1 MFLDECVPCLQVKS
15 GAQQV
20 LLERIVHEL
29 VHSVR
34 RALADVVAAT
44 ARVTVPEGQ
53 WPGLMD
59 FLHQCSRADSAEHR
73 EVGLLLFAALFETIG
88 ECQLLLLASCLL
100 QATSVAGITC
110 DGIVH
115 ALSAHF

>member
-1 MFLDECVPCLQVKS
+1 MADSSHASFSVTHACCLQVKS

-20 LLERIVHEL
+20 LLERIAHEP

-59 FLHQCSRADSAEHR
+59 FLHQCSRADSADHR

-88 ECQLLLLASCLL
+88 KW
-100 QATSVAGITC
+100 
-110 DGIVH
+110 
-115 ALSAHF
+115 